1 MTKGSL
7 DKYGIAQSDGTSF
20 VMPTSEVDKLLAKTG
35 GDPRAMEQALGL
47 PDHFLDGNIVR
58 VDVEGAED
66 YGLRMPSGNEA
77 GANDEWIPGGQLPTG
92 ISEAVIDGG
101 KVNPDDISVA
111 GFPPKGH

>member
-1 MTKGSL
+1 M
-7 DKYGIAQSDGTSF
+7 F
-20 VMPTSEVDKLLAKTG
+20 
-35 GDPRAMEQALGL
+35 L

-58 VDVEGAED
+58 VDVKDPED
-66 YGLRMPSGNEA
+66 YGLRMPSGNES

-101 KVNPDDISVA
+101 KVKPGDMTVA